1 MIKADIKSVRWLQY
15 SHFVIDC
22 YPGIIAPLLPFIAVK
37 INAPMAAA
45 MLIISISNLTSYL
58 FQPIFGYLADKYQK
72 RFFIFWGIILASV
85 FIPLIGM
92 AQNIVA
98 LTFAIIL
105 GEIGVGFFHPQATS
119 FLPLF
124 CKNAEQSKLNM
135 GIFLSMGSAGYG
147 VGALVA
153 TRIYD
158 LFGSE
163 AMVYL
168 SIVGVFSA
176 ISMFL
181 FIPKVSKDPSQKK
194 LSIPLKECV
203 IEIFSHKIER
213 TLVFASIV
221 KSMMITSFFMITPF
235 YWKSIGF
242 SASKIGVISCLFEVT
257 STIGMIVSPKIEKN
271 VGTRNIFY
279 IAFLLILP
287 TAVLMKF
294 MIGINLYIA
303 VFLYSLIGF
312 LAFLTQPVNVVMSQK
327 LLPKYKSM
335 ISGIIGGFTWGIVG
349 IMLPLLSLFSQK
361 VGILTGLVT
370 LACIPVIFCYWV
382 RIIPEKPIE
391 D

>member
-15 SHFVIDC
+15 SHFIIDC

-37 INAPMAAA
+37 INVPMATA
-45 MLIISISNLTSYL
+45 MLIISISNLTSYFL
-58 FQPIFGYLADKYQK
+58 QPIFGYMADKYQK
-72 RFFIFWGIILASV
+72 RFFIFWGILLASI
-85 FIPLIGM
+85 FIPLMGV
-92 AQNIVA
+92 AQNFIA

-147 VGALVA
+147 IGALVA

-158 LFGSE
+158 SFGSE
-163 AMVYL
+163 AMIYL
-168 SIVGVFSA
+168 SIIGVLSA
-176 ISMFL
+176 LSMFL

-194 LSIPLKECV
+194 LSVPLKECV
-203 IEIFSHKIER
+203 IEIFSHKIAR

-221 KSMMITSFFMITPF
+221 KSMMIVSFAVIVPF
-235 YWKSIGF
+235 FWKDIGF
-242 SASKIGVISCLFEVT
+242 SASKIGIVSCLFEVT
-257 STIGMIVSPKIEKN
+257 STIGMIVSPKIEKY

-287 TAVLMKF
+287 TAILMKL
-294 MIGINLYIA
+294 MIGINIYIA

-335 ISGIIGGFTWGIVG
+335 ISGIVGGFTWGIVG

-361 VGILTGLVT
+361 VGILTGLIV

-382 RIIPEKPIE
+382 KIIPEKPIE